1 MKMRNPHGHNKCI
14 KEVTPINSKK
24 YTTRELNRIGTV
36 TFTYVGTGK
45 EFDRFLEMLIR
56 DYLLTDNPYKQEKK
70 AC

>member
-1 MKMRNPHGHNKCI
+1 M
-14 KEVTPINSKK
+14 
-24 YTTRELNRIGTV
+24 NRIGTV
-36 TFTYVGTGK
+36 TFTYVGTDK

>member
-1 MKMRNPHGHNKCI
+1 MKMKNLHGHRKCT
-14 KEVTPINSKK
+14 KEVTPIKSKK
-24 YTTRELNRIGTV
+24 DTTRQSNRIGTV
-36 TFTYVGTGK
+36 TFTYVGTDK